1 MKYGYHWWVKPAG
14 FFSAF
19 GMYGQFIHVIPET
32 NLVAVFTGNIE
43 GKEQFI
49 SISLVKDYIN
59 PSIASS
65 EPLPQ
70 QPEITSDLNAL
81 VVKLAKGSDDIITWI
96 GKSEG
101 YANNGIFTRASNPSF
116 TFEYPIGSTKAEL
129 INPAAQVLRMKTPEG
144 VTFDAAV
151 IDIPEGVDLADF
163 GSNVYAK
170 ILGSISSDVK
180 VVSNKEITLKCGTK
194 AYRSDI
200 DWMWNDSIPLNTV
213 LVSAYKNGKCVFLA
227 THPMQNP
234 ETVAPIVQSLS
245 FK

>member
-1 MKYGYHWWVKPAG
+1 MKEKEM
-14 FFSAF
+14 F
-19 GMYGQFIHVIPET
+19 
-32 NLVAVFTGNIE
+32 VA
-43 GKEQFI
+43 
-49 SISLVKDYIN
+49 ISLLKDYIN

-81 VVKLAKGSDDIITWI
+81 VAKLAKGSDDIITWI

-101 YANNGIFTRASNPSF
+101 YANNGIFMRTSNPSF

-129 INPAAQVLRMKTPEG
+129 INPAAQVLRMKTPDG

-151 IDIPEGVDLADF
+151 MDIPEGVNLADF
-163 GSNVYAK
+163 GSTVYAK
-170 ILGSISSDVK
+170 RLEGFSSNIK

-200 DWMWNDSIPLNTV
+200 DWMWNDIIPLNTV